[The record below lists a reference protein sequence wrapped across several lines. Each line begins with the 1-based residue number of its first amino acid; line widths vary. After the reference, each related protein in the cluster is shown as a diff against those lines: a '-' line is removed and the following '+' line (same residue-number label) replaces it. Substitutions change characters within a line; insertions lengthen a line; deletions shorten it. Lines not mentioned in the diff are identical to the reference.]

1 MPERPLYLVVNRFDD
16 ECGDYH
22 AFADGLDIDL
32 AFITLPCGLGLIDR
46 ARSRAVTV
54 VDDLTLDTVTA
65 AAEAI
70 RREHGPFAGAVGISE
85 KDVLMMV
92 DLRER
97 LGVDGP
103 DRALVERFKNKVAM
117 KRALTDAGLRTPRF
131 VALADLRDPTAEQL
145 ADRLVAELGLP
156 VVLKPLAE
164 GASRGVVEAGDA
176 ATLVRELGRVD
187 RRGYEAEEYV
197 AGDIFQVDG
206 FFRDG
211 ACRFISSSVYV
222 GTCLDFARAATPLGS
237 VVLDEGERRRGVEE
251 FALDC
256 LRALGLHDGP
266 FHLELIEE
274 APGRYCFLEVGLRP
288 AGAETPHLHREHV
301 GVDLFAE
308 AFRVLLDLPGQAR
321 TEDLDNACGLGYLL
335 VPEPRPLPNEVRRR
349 TSLVGTVEHLYAE
362 VLPEV
367 GHRFTGDGGYDHI
380 GGRFRFRSPG
390 QAATVRAI
398 EHVCAAY
405 ELEVVPC

>member
-1 MPERPLYLVVNRFDD
+1 MVNRFDD

-32 AFITLPCGLGLIDR
+32 AFVTLPCGLGLLDPAR
-46 ARSRAVTV
+46 ARAVSV
-54 VDDLTLDTVTA
+54 VDDLSLDTVAT

-70 RREHGPFAGAVGISE
+70 RAEHGPFAGAVGISE

-103 DRALVERFKNKVAM
+103 GRALVERFKDKVTM
-117 KRALTDAGLRTPRF
+117 KRALTGAGLRTPRF
-131 VALADLRDPTAEQL
+131 VALADLLDVPPEQL

-156 VVLKPLAE
+156 LVLKPLAE
-164 GASRGVVEAGDA
+164 GASRGVVEVADS
-176 ATLVRELGRVD
+176 ATLVRELRRVD

-211 ACRFISSSVYV
+211 VCRFVSSSVYV
-222 GTCLDFARAATPLGS
+222 GTCLDFARAAAPLGS
-237 VVLDEGERRRGVEE
+237 VVLDEGERRTGVEA
-251 FALDC
+251 FALAC

-274 APGRYCFLEVGLRP
+274 APGSYCFLEVGLRP
-288 AGAETPHLHREHV
+288 AGGETPHLHREHV

-308 AFRVLLDLPGQAR
+308 AFRALLDLPGQADAE
-321 TEDLDNACGLGYLL
+321 TLGNACGLGYLL

-349 TSLVGTVEHLYAE
+349 TSLVGAVEHLYAE

-390 QAATVRAI
+390 EAATVRAI
-398 EHVCAAY
+398 ERARAAY